1 LEPVGEQR
9 RREFLVRGHN
19 HLDVMARIRS
29 GLTQN
34 NFKETSQ
41 STETSVKFHDNP
53 GFWRT
58 FFGDFNFV
66 TVIAM
71 PVGEDTRLIILA
83 DAKGRRPDELI
94 EQVSNFIGREV
105 ALEEA

>member
-1 LEPVGEQR
+1 
-9 RREFLVRGHN
+9 
-19 HLDVMARIRS
+19 M
-29 GLTQN
+29 TQN
-34 NFKETSQ
+34 NFKETLQ

-58 FFGDFNFV
+58 LFGALNFV
-66 TVIAM
+66 TVIAI

-83 DAKGRRPDELI
+83 DAKGRRADELI
-94 EQVSNFIGREV
+94 DQVSNLIGREV

>member
-1 LEPVGEQR
+1 LT
-9 RREFLVRGHN
+9 
-19 HLDVMARIRS
+19 RS
-29 GLTQN
+29 SSLAIG
-34 NFKETSQ
+34 S
-41 STETSVKFHDNP
+41 SVSENASNRKLSDNP

-71 PVGEDTRLIILA
+71 PVGEDTRLMILA
-83 DAKGRRPDELI
+83 DAKGRRADELI